1 MRGRNGTSEQFGL
14 CSLPGLHP
22 GIPVTSQVNP
32 VWILTRNERYL
43 LLASPSL
50 QLCLAGNSFVD
61 VIVGLP
67 VEQACYIV
75 LVREPFEVVVLMLE
89 YPLMQVPAESDVQ
102 RPGKAPHDVHAVI
115 PSLAH
120 ANNCGGRLG
129 GLL

>member
-1 MRGRNGTSEQFGL
+1 M
-14 CSLPGLHP
+14 
-22 GIPVTSQVNP
+22 
-32 VWILTRNERYL
+32 RNERYL

-89 YPLMQVPAESDVQ
+89 YPLMQVPAESE
-102 RPGKAPHDVHAVI
+102 APDQKRAST
-115 PSLAH
+115 PPASTEKS
-120 ANNCGGRLG
+120 G
-129 GLL
+129 